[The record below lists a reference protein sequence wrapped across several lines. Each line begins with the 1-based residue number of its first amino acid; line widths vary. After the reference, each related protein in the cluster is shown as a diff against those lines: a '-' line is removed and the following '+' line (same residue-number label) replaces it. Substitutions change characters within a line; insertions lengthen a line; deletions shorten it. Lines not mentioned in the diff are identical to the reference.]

1 MNLKRPSE
9 LKKLAVG
16 KLSDCW
22 CECIALFLT
31 EMGCIVVAVL
41 SFLLAIQFLYSHG
54 VIAHGIDTI
63 FTQGGIGVYLAAAG
77 VLVLLFVLGI
87 PLKYGKRWYLIQ
99 SIRGNNVPASCFF
112 TCYMHKEHYGKI
124 FMLELRIALR
134 RIAMLLPTAVI
145 GAVIVYISG
154 KAYKNSGGTDSYT
167 IIIVLL
173 ALLFS
178 GMLFLYSYF
187 SMRYFLASYIYAL
200 DPKKDVDTIIKE
212 SCEAMSGRQRYFNE
226 IVASFAGW
234 IFSFIALF
242 PAMYVAPYML
252 MTFTLAAND
261 IIDNYNNAKR
271 RSDGENVPAKEENAL
286 V

>member
-1 MNLKRPSE
+1 MNFKRPSE

-31 EMGCIVVAVL
+31 ELGCLAVAVL
-41 SFLLAIQFLYSHG
+41 SFLLAIQFLYTHG
-54 VIAHGIDTI
+54 VIAHGIDTV
-63 FTQGGIGVYLAAAG
+63 FTQGGIGIYLAAAG

-87 PLKYGKRWYLIQ
+87 PLKYGKRWYVIQ

-124 FMLELRIALR
+124 FMLEIRIALR
-134 RIAMLLPTAVI
+134 RIAMLLPSAVI
-145 GAVIVYISG
+145 GAAIVYLSG
-154 KAYKNSGGTDSYT
+154 KAYKNSGGTGSYT

-212 SCEAMSGRQRYFNE
+212 SCEAMSGRQRYLNE

-234 IFSFIALF
+234 IFSCVAIF
-242 PAMYVAPYML
+242 PAMYVAPYM
-252 MTFTLAAND
+252 MVTFTLAASD
-261 IIDNYNNAKR
+261 LIDNYYNEKR
-271 RSDGENVPAKEENAL
+271 CANSEYVTEEENVL